1 MQFKYPELL
10 WALLALLIPIFIH
23 LFQLRRFKKTAFTNV
38 KLLQKVVSESRKS
51 STIKKWLLLATRLL
65 LIGALVIA
73 FAQPFFAEIGSL
85 QEKETVIYLDDSFSM
100 QAKINTSSLLETAI
114 QELIGVIPKDQKF
127 SLFTNHQSFSEVTI
141 DDIQNDL
148 LQLNFTEEQLKLD
161 EIYLKAATF
170 FSPNQNT
177 QKRILVISDFQ
188 ERIAPINDVESGNIQ
203 SHLVKLVPSQ
213 IGNIAIDS
221 AFINSTNEMNL
232 ELTVLLSSNS
242 EIESVPVSLFNK
254 AKLIAKTSA
263 VFDSDRKAKI
273 DFTLAKDEVIDA
285 KIEIQESGLS
295 YDNQLFFNINQKEKI
310 KVLVINEGNADYLK
324 RIFPEKEFQFLSY
337 PPSNL
342 NYSLLESQNIIFL
355 NELKAIPNGL
365 YNALVSFSTNG
376 GSLVIIPSNE
386 PDINT
391 YNQLLNPFF
400 ATAFAEKITAE
411 RNISNIAFSHPLYTN
426 VFEKQVTN
434 FLYPK
439 VFSYLKIK
447 TNAPPILSFEN
458 GDPFLVG
465 LNGIYAF
472 TASIATENS
481 NFKNSPLIVP
491 TLYKMG
497 INSLKL
503 PELYQVIGFTNQLD
517 IPVLLEKDNII
528 KIVKDDYE
536 FIPKQQSLANKVSL
550 FFDENLWEDGIFNII
565 NGDTNVGNI
574 SFNYPRTE
582 SNLVYMNTD
591 NIKSNSYQTSIPA
604 LFKSLEKD
612 NLVTELWKWFIIL
625 ALLFILVE
633 VLIQKFLK

>member
-23 LFQLRRFKKTAFTNV
+23 LFQLRRFKKTPFTNV
-38 KLLQKVVSESRKS
+38 KLLQKVISESRKS
-51 STIKKWLLLATRLL
+51 STIKKWLLLATRLF

-73 FAQPFFAEIGSL
+73 FAQPFFAKIGSL

-100 QAKINTSSLLETAI
+100 QAKINTSSLLETAV
-114 QELIGVIPKDQKF
+114 QELIGAIPKDQEI
-127 SLFTNHQSFSEVTI
+127 SLFTNKNTFSKVTI
-141 DDIQNDL
+141 EDIQNDL
-148 LQLNFTEEQLKLD
+148 LQLKFTEEQLKLD

-170 FSPNQNT
+170 FSPDQNT

-188 ERIAPINDVESGNIQ
+188 ERISPEKDVESGNLQ
-203 SHLVKLVPSQ
+203 WHLVKLVPSQ

-221 AFINSTNEMNL
+221 AFIKTTNEMNL

-242 EIESVPVSLFNK
+242 EVESVPVSLFNK

-263 VFDSDRKAKI
+263 VFDSDRKANI
-273 DFTLAKDEVIDA
+273 DFTLAKDEIIDA
-285 KIEIQESGLS
+285 KIEIRETGLS

-310 KVLVINEGNADYLK
+310 KVLVINEGNMDYIR
-324 RIFPEKEFQFLSY
+324 RIFTEKEFQFSSY
-337 PPSNL
+337 SPSNL

-355 NELKAIPNGL
+355 NEPTAIPNVL
-365 YNALVSFSTNG
+365 YNALQAFSANG
-376 GSLVIIPSNE
+376 GSLVIIPSVD

-391 YNQLLNPFF
+391 YNQLLGIS
-400 ATAFAEKITAE
+400 ATSFLEKISGE
-411 RNISNIAFSHPLYTN
+411 RNISKIAFSHPLYTN

-439 VFSYLKIK
+439 AFSYLKIK
-447 TNAPPILSFEN
+447 TNIPPILSFEN

-465 LNGIYAF
+465 LNGIYVF
-472 TASIATENS
+472 SASIAAENS

-497 INSLKL
+497 SNSLKL

-517 IPVLLEKDNII
+517 IPLLLEKDNII
-528 KIVKDDYE
+528 KIVKDNYE
-536 FIPKQQSLANKVSL
+536 FIPKQQSFANKVSL
-550 FFDENLWEDGIFNII
+550 SFDENPWEDGIYSIIHGETNI
-565 NGDTNVGNI
+565 GNL

-582 SNLVYMNTD
+582 SNLVYVNTD
-591 NIKSNSYQTSIPA
+591 NIKADSYQTSIPA
-604 LFKSLEKD
+604 LFKNLEKD

>member
-23 LFQLRRFKKTAFTNV
+23 LFQLRRFKKTPFTNV
-38 KLLQKVVSESRKS
+38 KLLQKVISESRKS
-51 STIKKWLLLATRLL
+51 STIKKWLLLATRLF

-73 FAQPFFAEIGSL
+73 FAQPFFAKIGSL

-100 QAKINTSSLLETAI
+100 QAKINTSSLLETAV
-114 QELIGVIPKDQKF
+114 QELIGAIPKDQEI
-127 SLFTNHQSFSEVTI
+127 SLFTNKNTFSKVTI
-141 DDIQNDL
+141 EDIQNDL
-148 LQLNFTEEQLKLD
+148 LQLKFTEEQLKLD

-170 FSPNQNT
+170 FSPDQNT

-188 ERIAPINDVESGNIQ
+188 ERISPEKDVESGNLQ
-203 SHLVKLVPSQ
+203 WHLVKLVPSQ

-221 AFINSTNEMNL
+221 AFIKTTNEMNL

-242 EIESVPVSLFNK
+242 EVESVPVSLFNK

-263 VFDSDRKAKI
+263 VFDSDRKANI
-273 DFTLAKDEVIDA
+273 DFTLAKDEIIDA
-285 KIEIQESGLS
+285 KIEIRETGLS

-310 KVLVINEGNADYLK
+310 KVLVINEGNMDYIR
-324 RIFPEKEFQFLSY
+324 RIFTEKEFQFSSY
-337 PPSNL
+337 SPSNL

-355 NELKAIPNGL
+355 NELTAIPNVL
-365 YNALVSFSTNG
+365 YNALQAFSANG
-376 GSLVIIPSNE
+376 GSLVIIPSVD

-391 YNQLLNPFF
+391 YNQLLGIS
-400 ATAFAEKITAE
+400 ATSFLEKISGE
-411 RNISNIAFSHPLYTN
+411 RNISKIAFSHPLYTN

-439 VFSYLKIK
+439 AFSYLKIK

-465 LNGIYAF
+465 LNGIYVF
-472 TASIATENS
+472 SASIAAENS

-497 INSLKL
+497 SNSLKL

-517 IPVLLEKDNII
+517 IPLLLEKDNII
-528 KIVKDDYE
+528 KIVKDNYE
-536 FIPKQQSLANKVSL
+536 FIPKQQSFANKVSL
-550 FFDENLWEDGIFNII
+550 SFDENPWEDGIYSIIHGETNI
-565 NGDTNVGNI
+565 GNL

-582 SNLVYMNTD
+582 SNLVYVNTD
-591 NIKSNSYQTSIPA
+591 NIKADSYQTSIPA
-604 LFKSLEKD
+604 LFKNLEKD

>member
-23 LFQLRRFKKTAFTNV
+23 LFQLRRFKKTPFTNV
-38 KLLQKVVSESRKS
+38 KLLQKVISESRKS
-51 STIKKWLLLATRLL
+51 STIKKWLLLATRLF

-73 FAQPFFAEIGSL
+73 FAQPFFAKIGSL

-100 QAKINTSSLLETAI
+100 QAKINTSSLLETAV
-114 QELIGVIPKDQKF
+114 QELIGAIPKDQEI
-127 SLFTNHQSFSEVTI
+127 SLFTNKNTFSKVTI
-141 DDIQNDL
+141 EDIQNDL
-148 LQLNFTEEQLKLD
+148 LQLKFTEEQLKLD

-170 FSPNQNT
+170 FSPDQNT

-188 ERIAPINDVESGNIQ
+188 ERISPEKDVESGNLQ
-203 SHLVKLVPSQ
+203 WHLVKLVPSQ

-221 AFINSTNEMNL
+221 AFIKTTNEMNL

-242 EIESVPVSLFNK
+242 EVESVPVSLFNK

-263 VFDSDRKAKI
+263 VFDSDRKANI
-273 DFTLAKDEVIDA
+273 DFTLAKDEIIDA
-285 KIEIQESGLS
+285 KIEIRETGLS

-310 KVLVINEGNADYLK
+310 KVLVINEGNMDYIR
-324 RIFPEKEFQFLSY
+324 RIFTEKEFQFSSY
-337 PPSNL
+337 SPSNL

-355 NELKAIPNGL
+355 NEPTAIPNVL
-365 YNALVSFSTNG
+365 YNALQAFSANG
-376 GSLVIIPSNE
+376 GSLVIIPSVD

-391 YNQLLNPFF
+391 YNQLLGIS
-400 ATAFAEKITAE
+400 ATSFLEKISGE
-411 RNISNIAFSHPLYTN
+411 RNISKIAFSHPLYTN

-439 VFSYLKIK
+439 AFSYLKIK
-447 TNAPPILSFEN
+447 TNIPPILSFEN

-465 LNGIYAF
+465 LNGIYVF
-472 TASIATENS
+472 SASIAAENS

-497 INSLKL
+497 SNSLKL

-517 IPVLLEKDNII
+517 IPLLLEKDNII
-528 KIVKDDYE
+528 KIVKDNYE
-536 FIPKQQSLANKVSL
+536 FIPKQQSFANKVSL
-550 FFDENLWEDGIFNII
+550 SFDENSWEDGIYSIIHGETNI
-565 NGDTNVGNI
+565 GNL

-582 SNLVYMNTD
+582 SNLVYVNTD
-591 NIKSNSYQTSIPA
+591 NIKADSYQTSIPT
-604 LFKSLEKD
+604 LFKNLEKD